1 MQRSKLLKIICLN
14 IILFLNAAILLSQG
28 TSSVLSHNIP
38 EYLRNGQKYSILVSF
53 LNTGTSNWSSDD
65 DYKLA
70 LYEQN
75 DNMYLANVWGVRTV
89 TLPNDVG
96 PDEKATFNFEVTA
109 PDQTGIYNCR
119 WTMAK
124 GLEPFGEITPAI
136 LVNVGAMESNFDP
149 NFSAEFV
156 TQSIPAMMVTGQ
168 KYPVNVTVRNTGKT
182 SWVPNSDNGYKLV
195 TINDAVDKTVTTDW
209 SMSETR
215 LNQSVEPG
223 QTYTFQFDI
232 AAPSTGSQTLQLVM
246 MNGNNYFGE
255 RSRPLS
261 INVVGT
267 GTNEAKFNNS
277 VFGGQILNREMTLG
291 QTYEC
296 SVTMVNTGST
306 TWTRDKYK
314 LVFVDPKINPSTIN
328 SFNVGYIE
336 LPKSVTPGE
345 TVTITF
351 NVKSPNEPGAF
362 PFQMSMMEGNDVFG
376 EPTTAVKVFVK

>member
-1 MQRSKLLKIICLN
+1 M
-14 IILFLNAAILLSQG
+14 SQG
-28 TSSVLSHNIP
+28 TSSVLSNNIP
-38 EYLRNGQKYSILVSF
+38 EYLRNGQKYSILVTF

-75 DNMYLANVWGVRTV
+75 DNMYLSNVWGVRNVSLT
-89 TLPNDVG
+89 NDVG

-109 PDQTGIYNCR
+109 PDQTGMYNCR

-124 GLEPFGEITPAI
+124 GFEPFGDVTPAT

-156 TQSIPAMMVTGQ
+156 TQSIPAMMVAGQ

-182 SWVPNSDNGYKLV
+182 SWLPNNESGYKLV

-209 SMSETR
+209 SMSETK
-215 LNQSVEPG
+215 LGQSVDPG

-232 AAPSTGSQTLQLVM
+232 AAPTVGSQSLQLVM

-255 RSRPLS
+255 RSRPMR
-261 INVVGT
+261 ITVVGS

-277 VFGGQILNREMTLG
+277 VFGGQIITREMTLG
-291 QTYEC
+291 ETYEC

-306 TWTRDKYK
+306 TWTRDKFK
-314 LVFVDPKINPSTIN
+314 LVFVDPKINASTIN

-336 LPKSVTPGE
+336 LPKSVPPGE

-376 EPTTAVKVFVK
+376 EPTTATKVFVK